1 MCQSRCWTPSLL
13 MKKGLICEEGFP
25 KIEGIKTDWLD
36 CWVDVCNII
45 FLVWRIAV
53 ASSVDDV
60 GTDTFLRLPSVSG
73 ITMSLTVI
81 DLFGLLLCVFL
92 ISVFLEVL
100 ISSPFSPVAGSV
112 ASFIWTDVWFSGSGS
127 LLVEQRWLH
136 LRVDGFCAQGAEYT
150 PM

>member
-1 MCQSRCWTPSLL
+1 M
-13 MKKGLICEEGFP
+13 
-25 KIEGIKTDWLD
+25 
-36 CWVDVCNII
+36 
-45 FLVWRIAV
+45 WRIATAV

-81 DLFGLLLCVFL
+81 DLFGLLLHVFL

-100 ISSPFSPVAGSV
+100 ISSPFSPVAGSL

-127 LLVEQRWLH
+127 LLVEQR
-136 LRVDGFCAQGAEYT
+136 
-150 PM
+150 